1 MQTNIHGK
9 FRQVPGIDE
18 ADAILRSC
26 VHCGFCNAT
35 CPTYLELNDE
45 RDGPRGRIYLIK
57 QLLEGEDVSSRTQTH
72 LDRCL
77 TCRNCETTCPSGVQ
91 YGKLIDFGRGLVE
104 QRVQRPWRERCV
116 RWLLEHVVAY
126 RKRFSVVV
134 ALGRIFRP
142 LLPAALRAKIPAR
155 QAALARPTR
164 AHARVMLALQ
174 GCAQAAA
181 TPNTNAAAAR
191 ILDRLGIQLIG
202 AERAGCC
209 GALSYH
215 LGNHTN
221 GLTFMKRNID
231 AWWPAIEQGAEAI
244 VLTASGC
251 GVTVKDY
258 GHLLKDDDA
267 YRSKAAR
274 VSELAKDISEILV
287 AEDLSTLASQRT
299 GQRIAFHCPCTLQH
313 GQQLGGTVERI
324 LRAAGFTLSAVKDP
338 HLCCGSAGSYSIL
351 QADMSR
357 KLRAKKLAA
366 LTADS
371 PDLIVTANVGCQLQL
386 DDERGT
392 RVAHW
397 LELLA

>member
-1 MQTNIHGK
+1 
-9 FRQVPGIDE
+9 
-18 ADAILRSC
+18 
-26 VHCGFCNAT
+26 
-35 CPTYLELNDE
+35 
-45 RDGPRGRIYLIK
+45 
-57 QLLEGEDVSSRTQTH
+57 
-72 LDRCL
+72 
-77 TCRNCETTCPSGVQ
+77 
-91 YGKLIDFGRGLVE
+91 
-104 QRVQRPWRERCV
+104 
-116 RWLLEHVVAY
+116 
-126 RKRFSVVV
+126 
-134 ALGRIFRP
+134 
-142 LLPAALRAKIPAR
+142 
-155 QAALARPTR
+155 
-164 AHARVMLALQ
+164 
-174 GCAQAAA
+174 
-181 TPNTNAAAAR
+181 
-191 ILDRLGIQLIG
+191 
-202 AERAGCC
+202 
-209 GALSYH
+209 
-215 LGNHTN
+215 
-221 GLTFMKRNID
+221 MKRNID